1 MQRFLCSVND
11 IIDDDENYD
20 NLISIN
26 RLQQTTSQQTI
37 NISKNSNSSIINN
50 GLNTITDDFRDLLKF
65 SYSDISNPANILYSS
80 PKITQENL
88 IFNDNEY
95 LRVANLFKSGID
107 IPVLISGHAGT
118 GKTTLIMSLLN
129 ELPNPPIY
137 NNFRFYKKYDIPTNN
152 SDITSIFNN
161 IDTTTTSNTNIINDD
176 NDDIDDKQTNTTTT
190 VSTCKM
196 LKYGRIYYINMAI
209 IGTIPEKLAYI
220 KLIQYLC
227 ENSSPNN
234 DPIYKYIF
242 VITNIQTCPPLVII
256 QLEKCITRYNI
267 GSIAGF
273 ILTTTQDSTRIIT
286 PKIRG
291 CCSIYRMKLL
301 DMKTLTMCLKR
312 TFYTVIPRFEHKD
325 CEKMYKFYLINEGNI
340 GITLS
345 QINYWRTHN
354 TNRTANISLIQQ
366 ICWSILNTTKLSNA
380 NMINDLRT
388 KLYGLTSIGITVDKI
403 MNATVKVCMGNIYL
417 KIDKKIK
424 ISQIASDVN
433 AKMQN
438 GERELIWLEYL
449 YIRILEIIYSL

>member
-1 MQRFLCSVND
+1 
-11 IIDDDENYD
+11 
-20 NLISIN
+20 
-26 RLQQTTSQQTI
+26 
-37 NISKNSNSSIINN
+37 
-50 GLNTITDDFRDLLKF
+50 
-65 SYSDISNPANILYSS
+65 
-80 PKITQENL
+80 
-88 IFNDNEY
+88 
-95 LRVANLFKSGID
+95 
-107 IPVLISGHAGT
+107 
-118 GKTTLIMSLLN
+118 MSLLN

-152 SDITSIFNN
+152 YEIVSIFNN
-161 IDTTTTSNTNIINDD
+161 IDTTTTNNISITDD
-176 NDDIDDKQTNTTTT
+176 NDDIDDNKTSNTTTSTT

-227 ENSSPNN
+227 ENNSPNN
-234 DPIYKYIF
+234 DPTHKNIF

-273 ILTTTQDSTRIIT
+273 ILTTTQYSPRIIT
-286 PKIRG
+286 PKIQG

-325 CEKMYKFYLINEGNI
+325 CEKMYKFYMINESNI
-340 GITLS
+340 GITLA

-366 ICWSILNTTKLSNA
+366 ICWSILNTTKLGNA

-403 MNATVKVCMGNIYL
+403 MSATVKVCMSNIYL
-417 KIDKKIK
+417 KLEKKIK
-424 ISQIASDVN
+424 ISQIAADIN

-438 GERELIWLEYL
+438 GDRELIWIEYL
-449 YIRILEIIYSL
+449 YIRILEVLYS